1 MEYLISGGVL
11 GLAYW
16 LRNADSKE
24 NKKILKVIPKSQ
36 KPSGETVYT
45 SKRAYNIFQGE
56 QEQANKLFQKSLY
69 PQDTNVVTPG
79 PTLPIVYNKVDYNE
93 KKLPVEFNM
102 YQTYENALIDEM
114 FPAKKEPVNLAK
126 DNSSFPETGGW
137 SGISLTG
144 DPINPSAF
152 THNNMIPFFGSNVRQ
167 NVDEYSTHGIF
178 ENFTGTQD
186 NYKKKQEIS
195 PLFVPQKN
203 VTNVYGQGSLD
214 GFMLDR
220 YYVSNIRSN
229 ETPVERVYVGPG
241 LNQGYTAEP
250 SGGFQQADA
259 LDYAMPKTTDEIRVK
274 TNPKIS
280 YNGRIV
286 SGQKIAKPGK
296 IGTVFKNHPDTFYIQ
311 NPDRYLTTTG
321 QVIAPEQRPCIV
333 TKYTNRKTTEL
344 KTRKGSAAPVHGT
357 VANVRSKYRVSNK
370 VSYTDNGPRNAST
383 TDQWSIFNVFADYGK
398 KNIRLKDT
406 TRSKNVKST
415 PVMNVKSVMEK
426 GTARNGQTVK
436 VTKKQEMIHNT
447 HSGNFQSS
455 VKKSIVYDPADLPRR
470 TVKQTTVENR
480 NPANVAHV
488 SKGAVYNPDEIA
500 RRTIKETQID
510 NTHEGMIQTSVSKS
524 VAYDPSDI
532 ARRTIKETQ
541 IDNTHEGMIQSEVSK
556 GVVYDPN
563 DIARRTIKETNID
576 NTHEGML
583 QPSVSKGIVYDP
595 EQKTRP
601 TMKQTTIYQK
611 RKANPAQ
618 PQRSVMYYN
627 EDPART
633 TIKQFTMVE
642 NAVGIATQP
651 RDDGYALKEVQASE
665 TNRQTTSVEY
675 TGDATGPELGAY
687 EVTEVVATNTNRQ
700 FTADTEYIGGAGND
714 GHNGKPMSYED
725 VYNAT
730 MRSIRSLTDEGY
742 TPGAAGPS
750 QGMDPTDI
758 HVNTSRIGDIQN
770 TYLTERGVQS
780 NKVYN
785 SIPQMSMCNITQ
797 DKETLPNDPL
807 ADRINP
813 VILKALDENPYSQ
826 PLNSWA

>member
-1 MEYLISGGVL
+1 
-11 GLAYW
+11 
-16 LRNADSKE
+16 
-24 NKKILKVIPKSQ
+24 
-36 KPSGETVYT
+36 
-45 SKRAYNIFQGE
+45 
-56 QEQANKLFQKSLY
+56 
-69 PQDTNVVTPG
+69 
-79 PTLPIVYNKVDYNE
+79 
-93 KKLPVEFNM
+93 
-102 YQTYENALIDEM
+102 
-114 FPAKKEPVNLAK
+114 
-126 DNSSFPETGGW
+126 
-137 SGISLTG
+137 
-144 DPINPSAF
+144 
-152 THNNMIPFFGSNVRQ
+152 
-167 NVDEYSTHGIF
+167 
-178 ENFTGTQD
+178 
-186 NYKKKQEIS
+186 
-195 PLFVPQKN
+195 
-203 VTNVYGQGSLD
+203 
-214 GFMLDR
+214 
-220 YYVSNIRSN
+220 
-229 ETPVERVYVGPG
+229 
-241 LNQGYTAEP
+241 
-250 SGGFQQADA
+250 
-259 LDYAMPKTTDEIRVK
+259 
-274 TNPKIS
+274 
-280 YNGRIV
+280 
-286 SGQKIAKPGK
+286 
-296 IGTVFKNHPDTFYIQ
+296 
-311 NPDRYLTTTG
+311 
-321 QVIAPEQRPCIV
+321 
-333 TKYTNRKTTEL
+333 
-344 KTRKGSAAPVHGT
+344 
-357 VANVRSKYRVSNK
+357 
-370 VSYTDNGPRNAST
+370 
-383 TDQWSIFNVFADYGK
+383 
-398 KNIRLKDT
+398 
-406 TRSKNVKST
+406 
-415 PVMNVKSVMEK
+415 
-426 GTARNGQTVK
+426 
-436 VTKKQEMIHNT
+436 
-447 HSGNFQSS
+447 
-455 VKKSIVYDPADLPRR
+455 
-470 TVKQTTVENR
+470 
-480 NPANVAHV
+480 
-488 SKGAVYNPDEIA
+488 
-500 RRTIKETQID
+500 
-510 NTHEGMIQTSVSKS
+510 
-524 VAYDPSDI
+524 
-532 ARRTIKETQ
+532 
-541 IDNTHEGMIQSEVSK
+541 MIQSEVSK

-618 PQRSVMYYN
+618 PHRSVMYYN